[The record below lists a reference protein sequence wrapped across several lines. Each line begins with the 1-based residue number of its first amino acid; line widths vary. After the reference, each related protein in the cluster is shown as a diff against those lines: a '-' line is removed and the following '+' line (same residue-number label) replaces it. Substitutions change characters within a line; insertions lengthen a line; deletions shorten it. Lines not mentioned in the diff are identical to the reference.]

1 MSPSQCGSSGNEDH
15 PMNASSVYDHPMGA
29 MGRVLLLLLAL
40 LSTTACRDDIGV
52 PVAEWTLAVE
62 GESEA
67 VPVHLPTHLD
77 PHLPRAHTRYVL
89 RAEVD
94 PGPLQGQALRLVIPH
109 FEGITELQVDGER
122 ALPVQY
128 EPIEIYRHAGPHVWD
143 LPEGSGVAPTLH
155 LALTVDHH
163 WTQSGW
169 LGTVPQLRRRDR
181 LGGHALAV
189 LVVNDFTAVATF
201 ASLLLIGIMALGV
214 YRADRSVDSY
224 LWFSVQLLSASYYP
238 LHVSGYSQGLLGPY
252 DTLLLALLLDLALYA
267 AVRFTE
273 AEFGTSQPRR
283 IRPWTVGLAA
293 AWLAALVTFDPF
305 WIGVIGGRATVI
317 YLGAVF
323 TYQLWTGI
331 GLVRR
336 AEPPRGA
343 VLFLSS
349 WVALALTA
357 AFDGI
362 AWLGLGEPL
371 GGVRGG
377 CVGLGAFALVSALR
391 LTREHVRSIVTTDH
405 LNRQLERR
413 VDALEAKRREVE
425 ELNVRLRDQMS
436 HRSRQL
442 FALLSQL
449 PNAGVN
455 PRLQLLPGDEINGR
469 YRVTHE
475 LGAGGMGVVYA
486 VLRLADEMPL
496 ALKITVQGDAWGLA
510 RLAREAEI
518 AMLVDHPNVVAVT
531 DVDIDPRRGFLYM
544 VMEHVD
550 GPSLAEHKQGFGQ
563 DQDWALDVLRQLASG
578 LAALHAAGVVHRD
591 LKPANVLLVMSDA
604 HEGPRV
610 KLTDF
615 GISRTLEPNGAPS
628 DVRPED
634 SDVMMPVVR
643 SKALDP
649 ATRRLLDA
657 EVRGQAAEASLVQHE
672 RLATRPPRMQ
682 DPSAVHDESTRE
694 LRVEEVKELELWEPS
709 SPLTQAGC
717 IVGTPVFMAPELGL
731 DPPVISAAADIFSF
745 GVLAHQLLTGQR
757 PYAEPPVMAVAE
769 GRPPPEPQLALGLIP
784 RPLHAPLRACLSFDA
799 GARPSAA
806 RLAEVIEA
814 LIARPRA
821 GHAGLPVDLVEVGE
835 HRVRVK
841 DPDAPRPRDHETSPP
856 EPHAA

>member
-1 MSPSQCGSSGNEDH
+1 
-15 PMNASSVYDHPMGA
+15 MGVI
-29 MGRVLLLLLAL
+29 GRMLLLLLAL
-40 LSTTACRDDIGV
+40 SSMTACRDDLDL

-62 GESEA
+62 GEPEA
-67 VPVHLPTHLD
+67 IPVHLPTHLD
-77 PHLPRAHTRYVL
+77 AHLPRDNTRYVL
-89 RAEVD
+89 RAQVD
-94 PGPLQGQALRLVIPH
+94 PGPLRGQALRLVIPH
-109 FEGITELQVDGER
+109 FEGITELLVNGER

-143 LPEGSGVAPTLH
+143 LPEASSVAPTLR
-155 LALTVDHH
+155 LVLTVDHR

-169 LGTVPQLRRRDR
+169 LGTVPQLRRRGR

-189 LVVNDFTAVATF
+189 LVVNDFTAVATL
-201 ASLLLIGIMALGV
+201 ASLLLIGIMSLGV

-238 LHVSGYSQGLLGPY
+238 LHVSGYSQVLVGPY
-252 DTLLLALLLDLALYA
+252 DTLVVVLLLDLALYA

-273 AEFGTSQPRR
+273 AEFGTNEPSR
-283 IRPWTVGLAA
+283 IRPWTVGLAVT
-293 AWLAALVTFDPF
+293 WLAALVTFDPF
-305 WIGVIGGRATVI
+305 WIGVIGGRATVL
-317 YLGAVF
+317 YMGAVF
-323 TYQLWTGI
+323 TYQVWTGI
-331 GLVRR
+331 SLVRR
-336 AEPPRGA
+336 TERPRGA

-377 CVGLGAFALVSALR
+377 CVGLGTFALISALR
-391 LTREHVRSIVTTDH
+391 LTREHIHSIMTTDH

-413 VDALEAKRREVE
+413 VDALEIKRGEIE

-455 PRLQLLPGDEINGR
+455 PRLQLMPGDVINGR

-578 LAALHAAGVVHRD
+578 LAALHTAGVVHRD
-591 LKPANVLLVMSDA
+591 LKPANILLVMNDA
-604 HEGPRV
+604 DEGPRV

-615 GISRTLEPNGAPS
+615 GISRTLEPSGDPS
-628 DVRPED
+628 ETRPED

-657 EVRGQAAEASLVQHE
+657 EVRGQAAAASLAQHE
-672 RLATRPPRMQ
+672 QLVPRPRRVQ
-682 DPSAVHDESTRE
+682 DPAAAHDESTRE
-694 LRVEEVKELELWEPS
+694 LRVDEVKELELWEPS

-745 GVLAHQLLTGQR
+745 GVLAHQLLTGRR
-757 PYAEPPVMAVAE
+757 PFTEPPVMAVAE
-769 GRPPPEPQLALGLIP
+769 GRPPPEPQLALKALPG
-784 RPLHAPLRACLSFDA
+784 PLHAPLRACLSFDS
-799 GARPSAA
+799 GSRPSAA
-806 RLAEVIEA
+806 RLAEVVEA
-814 LIARPRA
+814 LIARRRA
-821 GHAGLPVDLVEVGE
+821 GLSAGLSAGLPAGLSAGLPAGLPAEMVEVGE
-835 HRVRVK
+835 HRVRAK
-841 DPDAPRPRDHETSPP
+841 DPDAPRPREHETSPP